1 MKAAPFEYV
10 RASTVDDALAALRP
24 GAVVL
29 AGGQSLVPLLNMR
42 SRRPE
47 VVVDVSRLPLAGIE
61 LAGTGSS
68 LVLGALTR
76 LRAAEL
82 SPVVKRA
89 VPLLAEAL
97 THVGHVSVRN
107 RGTVGGSVAHA
118 DPAAELP
125 AVLLALDAVFTAR
138 SPGGTRT
145 IAARDFFLGPH
156 RTALASDE
164 LLTEVRIPLPPSAT
178 RHGMAELSR
187 RPNDLAVAAVFTSLV
202 LTDGVVTGAR
212 IAVAGAAPTP
222 IRAHAAESLLHSQV
236 PDPDVLAAAAEA
248 ASAATDPA
256 DDVHAPAAYRRDMT
270 AVLTRRALR
279 QAVAE

>member
-1 MKAAPFEYV
+1 MKAARFDYV
-10 RASTVDDALAALRP
+10 RAATADIAVDALAR
-24 GAVVL
+24 GAVAL
-29 AGGQSLVPLLNMR
+29 AGGQSLIPLLNTR

-47 VVVDVSRLPLAGIE
+47 VVVDVSRLPL
-61 LAGTGSS
+61 TGVEEDGST

-76 LRAAEL
+76 LRAAET
-82 SPVVKRA
+82 SPVVRRA

-125 AVLLALDAVFTAR
+125 AVCLALDAVFTAQG
-138 SPGGTRT
+138 PGGTREVD
-145 IAARDFFLGPH
+145 ARDFFRGPH

-164 LLTEVRIPLPPSAT
+164 LLTGIRVPLPPPTA
-178 RHGMAELSR
+178 RHGIAELSR
-187 RPNDLAVAAVFTSLV
+187 RPNDLAITAVFTSIT
-202 LTDGVVTGAR
+202 LTDRVVAEAR

-222 IRAHAAESLLHSQV
+222 IRAHAAEELLRGQALT
-236 PDPDVLAAAAEA
+236 PEVLTAAADA
-248 ASAATDPA
+248 AAAATDPV

-279 QAVAE
+279 QAVVG

>member
-1 MKAAPFEYV
+1 MKAAPFEYLRV
-10 RASTVDDALAALRP
+10 STVDEAVGALRP

-29 AGGQSLVPLLNMR
+29 AGGQSLVPLLNTR

-47 VVVDVSRLPLAGIE
+47 VVVDVSRLPLTGIE
-61 LAGTGSS
+61 QNGSS

-76 LRAAEL
+76 LRAAET
-82 SPVVKRA
+82 SPVVRRV

-145 IAARDFFLGPH
+145 IDARDFFRGPH
-156 RTALASDE
+156 RTALAADE
-164 LLTEVRIPLPPSAT
+164 LLTGIRVPLSPSAT
-178 RHGMAELSR
+178 GHGIAELSR
-187 RPNDLAVAAVFTSLV
+187 RPNDLAVTAVFTSLT
-202 LTDGVVTGAR
+202 LDDGVVTDAR

-222 IRAHAAESLLHSQV
+222 IRAHQAESLLRHQV
-236 PDPDVLAAAAEA
+236 PTADVLAAAAEA
-248 ASAATDPA
+248 AAAATDPIG
-256 DDVHAPAAYRRDMT
+256 DVHAPAAYRRDMA

>member
-1 MKAAPFEYV
+1 MKAARFDYV
-10 RASTVDDALAALRP
+10 RAATADMAVDALAR
-24 GAVVL
+24 GAVAL
-29 AGGQSLVPLLNMR
+29 AGGQSLIPLLNTR

-47 VVVDVSRLPLAGIE
+47 VVVDVSRLPL
-61 LAGTGSS
+61 TGVEQDGST

-76 LRAAEL
+76 LRAAET
-82 SPVVKRA
+82 SPVVRRA

-125 AVLLALDAVFTAR
+125 AVCLALDAVFTAQGP
-138 SPGGTRT
+138 SGTREV
-145 IAARDFFLGPH
+145 AARDFFRGPH

-164 LLTEVRIPLPPSAT
+164 LLTGIRVPLPPPTA
-178 RHGMAELSR
+178 RHGIAELSR
-187 RPNDLAVAAVFTSLV
+187 RPNDLAITAVFTSV
-202 LTDGVVTGAR
+202 TLTDRVVAEAR

-222 IRAHAAESLLHSQV
+222 IRAHAAEELLRGQALT
-236 PDPDVLAAAAEA
+236 PDVLTAAADA
-248 ASAATDPA
+248 AAAATDPV
-256 DDVHAPAAYRRDMT
+256 DDVHAPATYRRDMT

-279 QAVAE
+279 QAVAG

>member
-1 MKAAPFEYV
+1 MKAARFDYV
-10 RASTVDDALAALRP
+10 RAATAEVAVAALAR
-24 GAVVL
+24 GAVAL
-29 AGGQSLVPLLNMR
+29 AGGQSLIPLLHTR

-47 VVVDVSRLPLAGIE
+47 VVVDVSRLPL
-61 LAGTGSS
+61 TGVERDGST

-76 LRAAEL
+76 LRAAET
-82 SPVVKRA
+82 SPVVRRA

-125 AVLLALDAVFTAR
+125 AVFLALDAVFTAQG
-138 SPGGTRT
+138 PGGTRE
-145 IAARDFFLGPH
+145 IEARDFFRGPH
-156 RTALASDE
+156 RTALGSDE
-164 LLTEVRIPLPPSAT
+164 LLTGIRVPPPPPTA
-178 RHGMAELSR
+178 RHGIAELSR
-187 RPNDLAVAAVFTSLV
+187 RPNDLAITAVFTSV
-202 LTDGVVTGAR
+202 ALTDRVVTEAR

-222 IRAHAAESLLHSQV
+222 IRAQAAEELLRGQV
-236 PDPDVLAAAAEA
+236 LTPEVLAAAADA
-248 ASAATDPA
+248 AADATDPV

-279 QAVAE
+279 QAVTE

>member
-1 MKAAPFEYV
+1 MKAARFDYV
-10 RASTVDDALAALRP
+10 RAATAEMAVDALAR
-24 GAVVL
+24 GAVAL
-29 AGGQSLVPLLNMR
+29 AGGQSLVPLLNTR

-47 VVVDVSRLPLAGIE
+47 VVVDVSRLPLTGVE
-61 LAGTGSS
+61 LDGST

-76 LRAAEL
+76 LRAAET
-82 SPVVKRA
+82 SPVVRRA

-125 AVLLALDAVFTAR
+125 AVFLALDAVFTAR
-138 SPGGTRT
+138 GPGGTREVD
-145 IAARDFFLGPH
+145 ARDFFRGPH

-164 LLTEVRIPLPPSAT
+164 LLTGIRVPLPPPTA
-178 RHGMAELSR
+178 RHGVAELSR
-187 RPNDLAVAAVFTSLV
+187 RPNDLAITAVFTSV
-202 LTDGVVTGAR
+202 TLTDRVVTEAR

-222 IRAHAAESLLHSQV
+222 IRAHAAEELLRGRALT
-236 PDPDVLAAAAEA
+236 PDVLTAVADAAAD
-248 ASAATDPA
+248 ATDSV

-279 QAVAE
+279 QAVAG

>member
-1 MKAAPFEYV
+1 MKAARFDYV
-10 RASTVDDALAALRP
+10 RAATADIAVDALAR
-24 GAVVL
+24 GAVAL
-29 AGGQSLVPLLNMR
+29 AGGQSLIPLLNTR

-47 VVVDVSRLPLAGIE
+47 VVVDVSRLPL
-61 LAGTGSS
+61 TGVEEDGST

-76 LRAAEL
+76 LRAAET
-82 SPVVKRA
+82 SPVVRRA

-125 AVLLALDAVFTAR
+125 AVCLALDAVFTAQG
-138 SPGGTRT
+138 PGGTREVD
-145 IAARDFFLGPH
+145 ARDFFRGPH

-164 LLTEVRIPLPPSAT
+164 LLTGIRVPLPPPTA
-178 RHGMAELSR
+178 RHGIAELSR
-187 RPNDLAVAAVFTSLV
+187 RPNDLAITAVFTSIT
-202 LTDGVVTGAR
+202 LTDRVVAEAR

-222 IRAHAAESLLHSQV
+222 IRAHAAEELLRGQALT
-236 PDPDVLAAAAEA
+236 PEVLTAAADA
-248 ASAATDPA
+248 AAAATDPV

-279 QAVAE
+279 QAVAG

>member
-1 MKAAPFEYV
+1 MKAARFDYV
-10 RASTVDDALAALRP
+10 RASTPETAVDALAR
-24 GAVVL
+24 GAVAL
-29 AGGQSLVPLLNMR
+29 AGGQSLIPLLNTR

-47 VVVDVSRLPLAGIE
+47 VVVDVSRLPL
-61 LAGTGSS
+61 TGVEQDGSA

-76 LRAAEL
+76 LRAAET
-82 SPVVKRA
+82 SPLLRRA

-125 AVLLALDAVFTAR
+125 AVFLALDAVFTAQGP
-138 SPGGTRT
+138 SGTRVVD
-145 IAARDFFLGPH
+145 AHDFFRGPH

-164 LLTEVRIPLPPSAT
+164 LLTGIRVPLPPPTA
-178 RHGMAELSR
+178 RHGIAELSR
-187 RPNDLAVAAVFTSLV
+187 RPNDLAITAVFTLV
-202 LTDGVVTGAR
+202 TLTDRVVTEAR

-222 IRAHAAESLLHSQV
+222 IRAHAAEELLRGQA
-236 PDPDVLAAAAEA
+236 PTPDVLTAAADAVA
-248 ASAATDPA
+248 AATDPV
-256 DDVHAPAAYRRDMT
+256 DDVHAPATYRRDMT

>member
-1 MKAAPFEYV
+1 MKAARFDYV
-10 RASTVDDALAALRP
+10 RATTVDVAVDALAR
-24 GAVVL
+24 GAVAL
-29 AGGQSLVPLLNMR
+29 AGGQSLVPLLNAR

-47 VVVDVSRLPLAGIE
+47 VVVDVSRLPL
-61 LAGTGSS
+61 TGVEQDGST

-76 LRAAEL
+76 LRAAET
-82 SPVVKRA
+82 SPVVRRA

-125 AVLLALDAVFTAR
+125 AVFLALDAVFTAR
-138 SPGGTRT
+138 GPGGTREVD
-145 IAARDFFLGPH
+145 ARDFFLGPY
-156 RTALASDE
+156 RTALAPDE
-164 LLTEVRIPLPPSAT
+164 LLTDIRVPLPPPTA
-178 RHGMAELSR
+178 RHGLAELSR
-187 RPNDLAVAAVFTSLV
+187 RPNDLAITAVFTSV
-202 LTDGVVTGAR
+202 TLTDRVVTEAR

-222 IRAHAAESLLHSQV
+222 IRAHAAEELLRGQALT
-236 PDPDVLAAAAEA
+236 PEVLAGVADAAAD
-248 ASAATDPA
+248 ATDPV

-279 QAVAE
+279 QAVGG

>member
-1 MKAAPFEYV
+1 MKAAPFDYV
-10 RASTVDDALAALRP
+10 RASTTQMAVDALRD
-24 GAVVL
+24 GAVAL
-29 AGGQSLVPLLNMR
+29 AGGQSLIPLLNAR
-42 SRRPE
+42 ARRPE
-47 VVVDVSRLPLAGIE
+47 VVVDVSRLPLTGIE
-61 LAGTGSS
+61 RAGPA

-76 LRAAEL
+76 LRAAET
-82 SPVVKRA
+82 SPVVRRA

-125 AVLLALDAVFTAR
+125 AVLLALDAVFSAR
-138 SPGGTRT
+138 GPGGTRA
-145 IAARDFFLGPH
+145 IDARDFFRGPH
-156 RTALASDE
+156 RTALAPDE
-164 LLTEVRIPLPPSAT
+164 LLTGIRVPLPPSTA

-187 RPNDLAVAAVFTSLV
+187 RPNDLAITAVFTSVV
-202 LTDGVVTGAR
+202 LTGGVVTDAR

-222 IRAHAAESLLHSQV
+222 IRAHAAEDLLRGEA
-236 PDPDVLAAAAEA
+236 PAPDVLAAVAEA
-248 ASAATDPA
+248 AASATDPV

-279 QAVAE
+279 QAVAG